1 MTSASYRTLYGKG
14 SYTRES
20 TFLREMDPRLLVGDG
35 VFQKREEVMHG
46 RPVAIDGYQ
55 NPQPYRPFGG
65 DAGTSFDRIGSAKR
79 EVHAK
84 KKNTETFATGD
95 QVFHNKF
102 GEGLVIDVSGNV
114 ISVMFDKAGLKKRIS
129 FEMLE

>member
-1 MTSASYRTLYGKG
+1 
-14 SYTRES
+14 
-20 TFLREMDPRLLVGDG
+20 
-35 VFQKREEVMHG
+35 
-46 RPVAIDGYQ
+46 
-55 NPQPYRPFGG
+55 RPFGG

-84 KKNTETFATGD
+84 KKNTETFAAGD

-114 ISVMFDKAGLKKRIS
+114 ISVMFDKAGLKKLAADIAP
-129 FEMLE
+129 LKKI